1 MSRQPRQPECPFETL
16 DFIELGDSS
25 ECLCVGGGAQRERE
39 AMSSF

>member
-1 MSRQPRQPECPFETL
+1 MSRQPECPFETL

-25 ECLCVGGGAQRERE
+25 GVGGSPERERG